1 MILLPSPQDGISPS
15 ESTLLHVA
23 DILCVLAS
31 STKGRRYLMYGESLN
46 IYSRTK
52 WVIKAQHVT

>member
-1 MILLPSPQDGISPS
+1 MVCIQDGISPS

-23 DILCVLAS
+23 DILCVLA
-31 STKGRRYLMYGESLN
+31 TTTRGRRYLMYGESLN

-52 WVIKAQHVT
+52 